1 MAAVPGRA
9 ADDAV
14 TSVRRAV
21 LNLRDDRPVV
31 APPDD
36 AIARITAAF
45 PASDWTVTDVRAPVS
60 GRGDGGGVSDEA
72 LAAVRDAEVWIG
84 YGFPRELLDA
94 ALANGEQRLQ
104 LRWIHSAAAGVRSM
118 LHPEIVASDVV
129 ITNSAGVHAE
139 PIAES
144 ALGCI
149 LHFAR
154 GFDFAVRAQARAE
167 WDKMPFESRAGAVRE
182 IAGATLGIIGY
193 GGIGRA
199 LARRAVALGMHVQA
213 QRTRESPDED
223 GVAMLYGDSGLE
235 QLLRTSDYVVVSLP
249 STDDTHHLIDAEKL
263 GWLKADAVLVNVGR
277 GDVIDEHALTSVLQ
291 AGALR
296 GAGLDVFEVEPLPAE
311 SVLWGLPNVLILP
324 HVSATTTRFWER
336 QTALIVENV
345 GRYLRGE
352 RLRNEVEKDRGY

>member
-1 MAAVPGRA
+1 MAAVPGGA
-9 ADDAV
+9 AYDAV
-14 TSVRRAV
+14 TKVRRAV
-21 LNLRDDRPVV
+21 LNLRDERPVW
-31 APPDD
+31 APPDN
-36 AIARITAAF
+36 AIDRIIAAF

-60 GRGDGGGVSDEA
+60 GRGDGGGVSHEA
-72 LAAVRDAEVWIG
+72 LTAVRDAEVWIG

-94 ALANGEQRLQ
+94 ALANGERLQ

-154 GFDFAVRAQARAE
+154 GFDVAVRAQARAE
-167 WDKMPFESRAGAVRE
+167 WDKTPFESRAGAVRE

-213 QRTRESPDED
+213 HRTRQAADED
-223 GVAMLYGDSGLE
+223 GVAMLHDDAGLE
-235 QLLRTSDYVVVSLP
+235 QLLRTSDYVVLALP
-249 STDDTHHLIDAEKL
+249 STDNTHHLIDAEKIS
-263 GWLKADAVLVNVGR
+263 WLKPDAVLVNVGR
-277 GDVIDEHALTSVLQ
+277 GDVIDEHALTSALQ
-291 AGALR
+291 SRALR
-296 GAGLDVFEVEPLPAE
+296 GAALDVFEVEPLPAE

-324 HVSATTTRFWER
+324 HVSATTMRFWER
-336 QTALIVENV
+336 QTELIVENV
-345 GRYLRGE
+345 GRYLGGGRM
-352 RLRNEVEKDRGY
+352 RNEVDKEIGY